1 MTGRSTGVQITNN
14 YNFGVEAGATVVD
27 GSAAAYEV
35 EDEKE
40 FEEQAWAG
48 ATHLK
53 VVVVGDKGVGKTS
66 LARTFATG
74 RFPAEGIYTRL
85 YIHAAETWNRLRTV
99 TDIKRRRIRPYVK
112 NTYDDETPISMTI
125 WDTTSEPEARYTRP
139 LTYENAHVILICFS
153 AVDRESFNNVK
164 NKWWQEVYDH
174 ANGVPLILVCTKS
187 EIVTLG
193 NLRPGQDYI
202 NTAEE
207 AELATEIGATYYV
220 EVSALT
226 RLNMDSLMESVIRFR
241 DASKGVQ
248 D

>member
-1 MTGRSTGVQITNN
+1 MTGTSTGVQITNN
-14 YNFGVEAGATVVD
+14 YNFGLEAGATVVD
-27 GSAAAYEV
+27 GSAAAHEV

-85 YIHAAETWNRLRTV
+85 
-99 TDIKRRRIRPYVK
+99 IRPYVK

-125 WDTTSEPEARYTRP
+125 WDTTCEPEARYTRR
-139 LTYENAHVILICFS
+139 LTYENAHVVLICFS
-153 AVDRESFNNVK
+153 AVDRESFNSVK

-174 ANGVPLILVCTKS
+174 VRGVPIILVCTKS

-207 AELATEIGATYYV
+207 VELATEIGATYYV
-220 EVSALT
+220 DVSALT
-226 RLNMDSLMESVIRFR
+226 RLNMDGLMESVIRAVIPQSTYKE
-241 DASKGVQ
+241 DHCCVMM
-248 D
+248 